1 MNPLLSPFTAT
12 FQQMFAM
19 GLIVIPAT
27 PQGDAVGSALTSSYC
42 LCPFGHNFRL
52 NVTVESRESGFSP
65 LHSDLQRLYYFSVLF
80 PYLQKYFGC
89 EEREMRA
96 LLKFHRISCQPPYFS
111 FPNPI

>member
-65 LHSDLQRLYYFSVLF
+65 LHSDLQRLYYFSVFCFLI
-80 PYLQKYFGC
+80 YRNILDVRRGK
-89 EEREMRA
+89 
-96 LLKFHRISCQPPYFS
+96 
-111 FPNPI
+111 